1 MQTPVGTV
9 EEQSFLYIRR
19 HMKKTIMKYIFGLT
33 IAAIILLASCSTTPS
48 NKVLVFSKTEGF
60 RHESIEAGIAMFK
73 ELGISEGFEMDA
85 TEDASAFTARN
96 LGQYKVVVF
105 LNTTGDIF
113 DASQQIAFQRF
124 IQAGGGYLGIHA
136 AADTEYDWPWY
147 GKLVGGYFNGHP
159 NGPNVREGSLDKTA
173 HAHVSTAHLP
183 DRWDRTDEW
192 YNYKSLNPGI
202 TSVLNLDE
210 TSYEG
215 GTNGDYHPM
224 AWYHEYDGGRAY
236 YSGGG
241 HTDESYSDENFRTH
255 IMAALDWTM
264 GDKKPVDFNK
274 ATVMPEENRFVKNEL
289 DSYFNEP
296 MELDLLPDGRI
307 VFIERKGAIKVYD
320 PATESTKAVTTM
332 DVYSGQEDGLIG
344 MAIDPNYAKTKHI
357 FLCYSHP
364 TDVKQNISR
373 FTFDPDATSEDQVL
387 QDEVLVF
394 DVPTQREECC
404 HSGGSIEF
412 DHNGY
417 LWASFGDNTN
427 PHQSGGHSPSDERTG
442 RGPFDAQKS
451 SANTNDLRGKI
462 VRVKV
467 NADGSYD
474 IPDGNLFPKD
484 GSQGRPEIYVMGCRN
499 PFRFSIDPET
509 NYVYWG
515 EVGPDARED
524 TDGRGPRGYDEMNQ
538 AKGPGNFGWPLFIGD
553 NKPYNEW
560 DFAANTSG
568 AQYDPAKPINN
579 SPNNTGSQELPPAQK
594 AMIWYPYAKSEEFPM
609 VGSGGRNAMAGPV
622 YHADRYQEHAN
633 RFPDYY
639 DDKVF
644 LYDWMRGWMIA
655 VSLDENGDMASMEP
669 FMPSTKWNNLMDVVM
684 GPEGDFYTLEY
695 GSGWFSANEN
705 AILSHV
711 TYNPGN
717 RSPQAKLKASE
728 TAQAIPFAVQFDAS
742 ESSDAD
748 ADELS
753 YAWDFGDGG
762 TGSGV
767 KPEHTYT
774 TAGTFTAQVTIT
786 DKAGGES
793 KASVK
798 ILAGNTPP
806 EVNIALKGN
815 QNFYFPGQPLN
826 YEVLASD
833 VEDGNIDPNSIALSV
848 DYLEMG
854 YDMTSIAQGHM
865 ALSELKSGHPG
876 EQLISKSDCVSC
888 HKIDGISV
896 GPSFEAISKKYNGE
910 KGRKS
915 VKVAYLT
922 DKIIKGGGGVWGE
935 TAMAAH
941 PDIKPKDASRMAN
954 YIMSLGQEKDKLEL
968 PTSGT
973 YTLDIPK
980 GKKPGGKF
988 VLMASYTDKGADGIE
1003 PLRTFSN
1010 IVLRDATVSAIDY
1023 ELAENASNMKVT
1035 EQMVPGLEEPFDIVI
1050 CNDGAHLEYNE
1061 IDLTGINQ
1069 VVMAASAPAMFA
1081 AGGSFDIFLDD
1092 VNSDPIYTGKINTT
1106 MQMGQ
1111 PEMFTIPLNG
1121 QTGKHKFIAVYKSA
1135 KEGSPVGTLMSWTFM
1150 P

>member
-1 MQTPVGTV
+1 
-9 EEQSFLYIRR
+9 
-19 HMKKTIMKYIFGLT
+19 MKYLFGLT
-33 IAAIILLASCSTTPS
+33 ITAMLFCSSCGQQKSS
-48 NKVLVFSKTEGF
+48 NKVLVLSKTEGF
-60 RHESIEAGIAMFK
+60 RHESIEAGIQMFK
-73 ELGISEGFEMDA
+73 ELGDTEGFEVDM
-85 TEDASAFTARN
+85 TEDANDINVRN
-96 LGQYKVVVF
+96 LQQYKVVVF

-113 DASQQIAFQRF
+113 DESQQIDFQRF

-136 AADTEYDWPWY
+136 AADTEYEWPWY

-159 NGPNVREGSLDKTA
+159 NGPNVRDGSLDKTKHA
-173 HAHVSTAHLP
+173 HASTAHLP

-192 YNYKSLNPGI
+192 YNYKSLNPDI

-215 GTNGDYHPM
+215 GTNGEYHPM

-236 YSGGG
+236 YTGGG
-241 HTDESYSDENFRTH
+241 HTDESYSDDNFRKH
-255 IMAALDWTM
+255 IIGALDWAM
-264 GDKKPVDFNK
+264 GDKKAVDFNK
-274 ATVMPEENRFVKNEL
+274 STVMPEENRFVKNEL

-320 PATESTKAVTTM
+320 PSTESTKTVTSI
-332 DVYSGQEDGLIG
+332 DVYSGEEDGLIG
-344 MAIDPNYAKTKHI
+344 MAIDPNYRDTKHI

-364 TDVKQNISR
+364 TEVKQNISR
-373 FTFDPDATSEDQVL
+373 FTFDPDASSSELVL
-387 QDEVLVF
+387 QDEVLIF

-427 PHQSGGHSPSDERTG
+427 PHQSAGHSPSDERVG

-462 VRVKV
+462 VRIKV
-467 NADGSYD
+467 NADGTYD

-515 EVGPDARED
+515 EVGPDARDD
-524 TDGRGPRGYDEMNQ
+524 TKGRGPRGYDEMNQ
-538 AKGPGNFGWPLFIGD
+538 AKGPGFFGWPLFIGD

-560 DFAANTSG
+560 DFTNDTSG
-568 AQYDPAKPINN
+568 DRYDPARPINN
-579 SPNNTGSQELPPAQK
+579 SPNNTGSQVLPPAQK
-594 AMIWYPYAKSEEFPM
+594 AMIWYPYAKSEEFPL

-622 YHADRYQEHAN
+622 YHADRYPDNPN

-655 VSLDENGDMASMEP
+655 VTLDDNGDMVSMEP

-705 AILSHV
+705 AILSHI

-717 RSPQAKLKASE
+717 RLPQAKMKVNE
-728 TAQAIPFAVQFDAS
+728 TAQAIPFTVQFDAS
-742 ESSDAD
+742 ESTDSDGD
-748 ADELS
+748 DLT
-753 YAWDFGDGG
+753 YAWDFGDGSTG
-762 TGSGV
+762 TGPT
-767 KPEHTYT
+767 PEHTYT
-774 TAGTFTAQVTIT
+774 TSGTYTAQVTT
-786 DKAGGES
+786 KDKAGS
-793 KASVK
+793 TSTAQVK

-806 EVNIALKGN
+806 EVNIALQGN
-815 QNFYFPGQPLN
+815 QNFYFPGQPLS
-826 YEVLASD
+826 YEVVASD
-833 VEDGNIDPNSIALSV
+833 VEDGDIDPSSIALSV

-854 YDMTSIAQGHM
+854 HDLTSIAQGHM

-876 EQLISKSDCVSC
+876 QLLMSKSDCVSC
-888 HKIDGISV
+888 HKVEGKSI
-896 GPSFEAISKKYNGE
+896 GPSYTEISTKYNNMQW
-910 KGRKS
+910 RQS
-915 VKVAYLT
+915 TAVNYLT
-922 DKIIKGGGGVWGE
+922 EKIIKGGGGVWGE

-941 PDIKPKDASRMAN
+941 PDIKPKDAATMAN
-954 YIMSLGQEKDKLEL
+954 YIMSLGQEEEKLAL

-973 YTLDIPK
+973 YTLEVPK

-1003 PLRTFSN
+1003 SLRTFSN
-1010 IVLRDATVSAIDY
+1010 VVLRDATMSAIDY
-1023 ELAENASNMKVT
+1023 ALAENATNMKIT
-1035 EQMVPGLEEPFDIVI
+1035 AEMVPGLEEPFDIVI
-1050 CNDGAHLEYNE
+1050 CNDGAHLEYE
-1061 IDLTGINQ
+1061 GIDLTGIGQ

-1081 AGGSFDIFLDD
+1081 SGGTFDIYLDD
-1092 VNSDPIYTGKINTT
+1092 INSDAIYSGTINTT
-1106 MQMGQ
+1106 MQMASA
-1111 PEMFTIPLNG
+1111 ETFVIPLDG
-1121 QTGKHKFIAVYKSA
+1121 QSGVHKFIAVYKSA
-1135 KEGSPVGTLMSWTFM
+1135 KEGSPVGTLMSWTFV